1 MTVSRI
7 SAPVS
12 KPAPAT
18 PRRLLAGLGLMAVL
32 LMSACTTSQMDWDL
46 RSGDGALD
54 TTDAA
59 LNATNPRPSPDA
71 RGVISYPGYQV
82 AVAQK
87 GDTVASVATR
97 VGLNPQALAD
107 YNALAPTDSLRAGE
121 VLALPSRVA
130 AAPASAATG
139 AVIGST
145 ATPGSVDVSTIA
157 TTALDRVDG
166 QAPAAASTPA
176 TKPAAAPGA
185 EPIRHRVQRGETAFS
200 IARSYNISV
209 RALAEWNGLGE
220 DLEVR
225 EGQYLIIPTI
235 SEKAPDPV
243 ATETQ
248 PGAGSPTPLPPS
260 SKEPLPDEQTK
271 PAAEV
276 KKDSTPPSPAME
288 DQRTAA
294 SASVLAMPLDGK
306 IIRPYDKAKNDGID
320 ISAAAGTPVKAAA
333 DGTVALI
340 TKDTKGMPIVVIK
353 HADGL
358 LTGYAGVDG
367 VKVAKGDAVK
377 RGQII
382 AVLRPGDPPFL
393 HFAVRKGND
402 SVDPMAYL
410 E

>member
-1 MTVSRI
+1 MSTLHL
-7 SAPVS
+7 
-12 KPAPAT
+12 PAAAAAKQ
-18 PRRLLAGLGLMAVL
+18 LGLAGLGLTGL
-32 LMSACTTSQMDWDL
+32 LLLSACTTSQMDWDL
-46 RSGDGALD
+46 RSGEGALD
-54 TTDAA
+54 TSQAA

-97 VGLNPQALAD
+97 VGLDPRALAD
-107 YNALAPTDSLRAGE
+107 YNALAPTDALRAGE

-130 AAPASAATG
+130 AAPASAAPG

-145 ATPGSVDVSTIA
+145 AAPGSVDVSTIA

-166 QAPAAASTPA
+166 QTPAPAARPA
-176 TKPAAAPGA
+176 AKPAAATQPGA

-235 SEKAPDPV
+235 SEKAADPV
-243 ATETQ
+243 ATETE

-260 SKEPLPDEQTK
+260 SKAPLPDEATK

-276 KKDSTPPSPAME
+276 KKEATPPSPEME
-288 DQRTAA
+288 EQRTPA

-306 IIRPYDKAKNDGID
+306 IIRPYNKTSNDGID
-320 ISAAAGTPVKAAA
+320 ISAAAGSPVRAAA

-340 TKDTKGMPIVVIK
+340 TKDTKGMPIVVVK

-382 AVLRPGDPPFL
+382 AVLRAGDPAFL

-410 E
+410 Q